1 MTNNA
6 TRLVINIK
14 SQEVLDVLEQLPK
27 GCKGLYIEQAILE
40 FSRAKPRIEFHFDG
54 ITRPKRKRKTKEQI
68 QNLKY
73 ENKGIKVIE
82 KPLPQVEGDKGKMM
96 FDFAKM

>member
-1 MTNNA
+1 MTNSA

-40 FSRAKPRIEFHFDG
+40 FSRAKPRIEFYFNG

-68 QNLKY
+68 QNLQY
-73 ENKGIKVIE
+73 ENKTIE
-82 KPLPQVEGDKGKMM
+82 KPHLKGEGGKCKMM